1 MWNSFSAQTCFVHF
15 CNKEK
20 ILKNLGIVLKISCFI
35 LKAKKKK
42 ETLNN
47 FKQKS
52 KLAFQKDQSS
62 DSVDRLTVGKKP
74 VRG

>member
-15 CNKEK
+15 FNREK

-35 LKAKKKK
+35 IKAKKKK
-42 ETLNN
+42 ETLNK

-52 KLAFQKDQSS
+52 KLAFQKDQSR
-62 DSVDRLTVGKKP
+62 DGVDRLTVEKKP